1 MGGFAKATGTDFM
14 RRGDDRKGREPAKR
28 QTVRGPA
35 LPTYAA
41 LDLGT
46 NNCRLLAARP
56 AGSGMQ
62 VVDSFSRIVRLGE
75 GVSLNGALD
84 DQAIER
90 TLSALRICAGKIRR
104 LSPRRV
110 RAVATEACRRAAN
123 CAEFLDR
130 VEADTGLRFEP
141 ITPEEEARLT
151 VAGCVPLFDADRPY
165 VLMFDIGGG
174 STEITW
180 IHNRAGAAPRILG
193 TRSLPVGVM
202 TIAERH
208 GTGTLGEPALAELAE
223 RLEAELEGLDREHGI
238 SARIAAHEVR
248 MLGTSG
254 TVTTLGGIHQDLPRY
269 DRLRV
274 DGSDITFAAIETLIE
289 RIGAMDVEERSRIPC
304 VGRQRADLMA
314 AGCALLQAILRRWPV
329 GSLRVADRGI
339 REGILLELMAADGA
353 LTGPALI
360 PGLEPAEA
368 PA

>member
-1 MGGFAKATGTDFM
+1 M
-14 RRGDDRKGREPAKR
+14 RRNDDRKAREPAKREPAKR
-28 QTVRGPA
+28 QPARGPA

-41 LDLGT
+41 IDLGT

-75 GVSLNGALD
+75 KVSLNGALD
-84 DQAIER
+84 EKAIER

-110 RAVATEACRRAAN
+110 RAVATEACRRAVN
-123 CAEFLDR
+123 CPEFLDR

-141 ITPEEEARLT
+141 IPPEEEARLT
-151 VAGCVPLFDADRPY
+151 VTGCVPLFDADRPF
-165 VLMFDIGGG
+165 VLLFDIGGG

-180 IHNRAGAAPRILG
+180 IEQDPGSAPQILG
-193 TRSLPVGVM
+193 TRSLPIGVM
-202 TIAERH
+202 TIAERY
-208 GTGTLGEPALAELAE
+208 GTCTLNADARDELAA
-223 RLEAELEGLDREHGI
+223 RVGDELVSLDTEHGI
-238 SARIAAHEVR
+238 SDRVAAREVR
-248 MLGTSG
+248 LLGTSG
-254 TVTTLGGIHQDLPRY
+254 TVTTLGGIHQKLPRY

-274 DGSDITFAAIETLIE
+274 DGTDITFAAIEALIE
-289 RIGAMDVEERSRIPC
+289 RIGTMDVEARARIPC

-314 AGCALLQAILRRWPV
+314 AGCALLQAIIRQWPV

-339 REGILLELMAADGA
+339 REGILLELMATDGT

-360 PGLEPAEA
+360 PGLIPAES